1 MKACF
6 LQLGRAGDVLN
17 ILPLAWRDYTTT
29 GQRPLVMVNEAYS
42 PLFDGCGYVDC
53 LPVTNK
59 FEDIAGAWPKAEAA
73 AKEHGAKLVCTQ
85 IYGENLATA
94 ETCSS
99 FMRESWAQVPNSPAW
114 GTLPL
119 IFDKRDRVRERAV
132 SRNLLQNA
140 TGKPYIVLC
149 LSGTSSPF
157 PGNREL
163 KLFLRRKL
171 EKDFDLVDVSAFI
184 APRFYDLLGVMEG
197 AHCIVSVDT
206 GLLHLAHAC
215 PKVPV
220 VAFITRQPSPWHG
233 SPWRPSHVARFFYD
247 EMPERFGDVAEAVRF
262 SNAKTI

>member
-1 MKACF
+1 MKRIYFQA
-6 LQLGRAGDVLN
+6 GRCGDILN
-17 ILPLAWRDYTTT
+17 ILPLCWHDYTTT
-29 GQRPLVMVNEAYS
+29 HERPLVMVSEPYA
-42 PLFDGCGYVDC
+42 PLLDGIGYADV
-53 LPVTNK
+53 LTVPNK
-59 FEDIAGAWPKAEAA
+59 FEDVAGAWPKAEAA
-73 AKEHGAKLVCTQ
+73 AKEHNARLVCTQ
-85 IYGENLATA
+85 IYGETLATA

-99 FMRESWAQVPNSPAW
+99 FARESWAQVPNSPPW

-119 IFDKRDRVRERAV
+119 IFDKRNRQRERAV
-132 SRNLLQNA
+132 RTNLLQNA

-157 PGNREL
+157 GGNREL

-171 EKDFDLVDVSAFI
+171 EKDFDFVDVSAFI

-197 AHCIVSVDT
+197 AHCIVTVDT

-233 SPWRPSHVARFFYD
+233 SPWRPQHVARFFYD
-247 EMPERFGDVAEAVRF
+247 EVPECSQAVAVAVRF
-262 SNAKTI
+262 AR

>member
-1 MKACF
+1 MKRVL
-6 LQLGRAGDVLN
+6 LQLGRAGDILN
-17 ILPLAWRDYTTT
+17 VLPLCWHSYTATA
-29 GQRPLVMVNEAYS
+29 QRSLVMVSQPYAS
-42 PLFDGCGYVDC
+42 LFDGVGYADV
-53 LPVTNK
+53 LPVPNK
-59 FEDIAGAWPKAEAA
+59 FEDIIGAYPKAEAA
-73 AKEHGAKLVCTQ
+73 AKEHGARLVCTQ
-85 IYGENLATA
+85 IYGEGLATA

-114 GTLPL
+114 GSLPL
-119 IFDKRDRVRERAV
+119 IFDKRDRNRERAV

-157 PGNREL
+157 RGNREL
-163 KLFLRRKL
+163 KLFLRQKL
-171 EKDFDLVDVSAFI
+171 EKDFDFVDVSAFI

-233 SPWRPSHVARFFYD
+233 SPWRPQHVARFFYD
-247 EMPERFGDVAEAVRF
+247 EAPECSPAIAHAIRFAR
-262 SNAKTI
+262 